1 MDISKFKEQLS
12 FLKNYSLLLV
22 PVVIGLVSVL
32 LFIPTQLMSGHL
44 KKKIVDES
52 ISRQGRRIQTLSRNV
67 VAGSQWEVERD
78 YQQAYES
85 DANQIALLA
94 KQSTQRQLLSYKI
107 FPEPKDTSTLIFE
120 EFGQQFRNAVDK
132 LIAGVNALDC
142 PTDTELDR
150 TLQSSSGL
158 RPGRGRSS
166 RGFLK
171 MSPGSLSEV
180 DATILDALC
189 RAKAESARVY
199 INPTDLSRY
208 EFWGKREDESNGG
221 EKYEYTGRDE
231 AVEECWYSQLAY
243 WIIEDVI
250 NTIGALNSG
259 SNSVLT
265 SPVKQLVAVSF
276 TRSGERSSGTVRKA
290 AGGGRPS
297 YVLSV
302 VDGLTEPCTG
312 RFCNDDIDIVHF
324 NVVAVVSTKAVLP
337 FMQQLCSAKEHK
349 FRGFFGEGP
358 EQTFR
363 HNQIT
368 ILESRVQSIDR
379 KDEAHSL
386 YRYGDEAVVELNLI
400 CEYIFN
406 KNGYDEIKPESVKE
420 ELKP

>member
-1 MDISKFKEQLS
+1 MDISKFKEQLG
-12 FLKNYSLLLV
+12 FFKNYSLLLV
-22 PVVIGLVSVL
+22 PVVIGLVSAL
-32 LFIPTQLMSGHL
+32 LFIPTQLMSSHL
-44 KKKIVDES
+44 KKKMVDES
-52 ISRQGRRIQTLSRNV
+52 ISRRGRRIQTLSINA
-67 VAGSQWEVERD
+67 VASNQWEVERD

-85 DANQIALLA
+85 DANQTALLA

-142 PTDTELDR
+142 PTDAELDR
-150 TLQSSSGL
+150 SLQRSLGS
-158 RPGRGRSS
+158 RRGRGRSS
-166 RGFLK
+166 RRFLK
-171 MSPGSLSEV
+171 MSPSSLSEV
-180 DATILDALC
+180 DATIVDALC
-189 RAKAESARVY
+189 RAKAESACVY
-199 INPTDLSRY
+199 INPADLNRY
-208 EFWGKREDESNGG
+208 EFWGKREGESEGG
-221 EKYEYTGRDE
+221 EKYEYAGRNE

-243 WIIEDVI
+243 WIVEDVI
-250 NTIGALNSG
+250 DTIGALNSG
-259 SNSVLT
+259 SNKVLT
-265 SPVKQLVAVSF
+265 SPVKRLVAVSF
-276 TRSGERSSGTVRKA
+276 TRSSERSSGARRKA
-290 AGGGRPS
+290 AGDRPG

-324 NVVAVVSTKAVLP
+324 NVVAVVSTKAALP

-368 ILESRVQSIDR
+368 ILESEIQSIDR
-379 KDEAHSL
+379 EDEAHSL
-386 YRYGDEAVVELNLI
+386 YRYGDDAVVELNLI

-406 KNGYDEIKPESVKE
+406 KNSYDKIKPESVKE
-420 ELKP
+420 ELEP